1 MIIDKYA
8 FYSKKLPDSY
18 AWVVRPE
25 LSADFVCF
33 NYDEFVLFREFF
45 DVSDKVYPII
55 AARSILFK
63 ECKAYYKK
71 TRIFSED
78 VSSSVVV
85 GRYLLYDGV
94 YVVSV
99 AFGGAMGCL
108 FLDKS
113 KKTFLGSYSREL
125 GGISSPRVARIMLVL
140 SQYFDFDNLF

>member
-1 MIIDKYA
+1 MVIDKYA

-33 NYDEFVLFREFF
+33 NYDEFVLFKEFF
-45 DVSDKVYPII
+45 DVSDKVFPLITV
-55 AARSILFK
+55 RSILFK
-63 ECKAYYKK
+63 DGKAYYKK
-71 TRIFSED
+71 VKIFSED
-78 VSSSVVV
+78 VTASFVA
-85 GRYLLYDGV
+85 GRYILYDGV

-99 AFGGAMGCL
+99 AFGGAKGCL
-108 FLDKS
+108 FLNKS

-140 SQYFDFDNLF
+140 SQYIDFDNLF